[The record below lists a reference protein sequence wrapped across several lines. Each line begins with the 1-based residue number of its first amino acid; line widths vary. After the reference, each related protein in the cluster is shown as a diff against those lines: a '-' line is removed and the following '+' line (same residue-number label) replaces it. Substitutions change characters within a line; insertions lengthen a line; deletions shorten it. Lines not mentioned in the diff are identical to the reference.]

1 MNSIIYV
8 LLILTATNSKIIDH
22 TYHDFF
28 LYKDT
33 KDILIYD
40 SYADLFHITNLSL
53 YKDIIKLEST
63 HINKSNHLQ
72 WQNSYDLNII
82 EMLLS
87 QILPSREKGGINEI
101 GTLWKWRYSRT

>member
-1 MNSIIYV
+1 MNSIIFL
-8 LLILTATNSKIIDH
+8 LLIVAATISEIMDYTN
-22 TYHDFF
+22 HDFF

-40 SYADLFHITNLSL
+40 SYADLFHITNLSF

-63 HINKSNHLQ
+63 HINKNNNLQ
-72 WQNSYDLNII
+72 WEISYDLDII

-87 QILPSREKGGINEI
+87 QILPSRA
-101 GTLWKWRYSRT
+101 